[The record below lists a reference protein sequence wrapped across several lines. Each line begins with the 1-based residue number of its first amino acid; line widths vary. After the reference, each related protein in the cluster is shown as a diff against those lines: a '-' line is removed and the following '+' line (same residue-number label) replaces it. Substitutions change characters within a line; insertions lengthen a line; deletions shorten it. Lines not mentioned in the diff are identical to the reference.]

1 MNSFALKLRQAARA
15 ALPAGAF
22 LRRDRGDGLF
32 IIDAPRRCPD
42 GDWRPALREAGFAV
56 ETRDGLACLS
66 PAPIW
71 LKKLEARFPEPPD
84 AFCASLFRFA
94 GLAPE
99 TESLMLFA
107 LGARTL
113 DGGDGNEG
121 FNRALRQ
128 RAAECLRLNA
138 NRPEG
143 PTCGGGLYAC
153 ALLHHLIEEER

>member
-15 ALPAGAF
+15 ALPEGAF
-22 LRRDRGDGLF
+22 LKRARNDGLF
-32 IIDAPRRCPD
+32 ITDAPRRCPD
-42 GDWRPALREAGFAV
+42 GGWRQTLREAGFAV

-71 LKKLEARFPEPPD
+71 LKKLEASFPEPPD
-84 AFCASLFRFA
+84 ALCASLSRFA

-99 TESLMLFA
+99 AESLMLFA

-113 DGGDGNEG
+113 DGGDGSEG
-121 FNRALRQ
+121 FDRALRQ
-128 RAAECLRLNA
+128 RAAECLRLNGIH
-138 NRPEG
+138 PEG
-143 PTCGGGLYAC
+143 PTRGGGLYAC